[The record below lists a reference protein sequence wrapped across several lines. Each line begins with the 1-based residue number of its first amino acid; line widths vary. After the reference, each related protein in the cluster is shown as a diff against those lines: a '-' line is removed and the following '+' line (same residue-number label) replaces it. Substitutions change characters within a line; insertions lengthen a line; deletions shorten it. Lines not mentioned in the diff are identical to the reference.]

1 MKGFTILELL
11 LSIAIIVILTGITIP
26 FYSEYNKGSL
36 QAESG
41 IVVNTLRTAKI
52 SAISAKDNSG
62 WSVHF
67 DQGKMIIFKGG
78 SFGLRD
84 VSFDK
89 EIGISSGLKFSG
101 VNDVYFSP
109 FYGIPN
115 KIGAVIM
122 TGQDNI
128 QKEFII
134 NQKGVIDY

>member
-1 MKGFTILELL
+1 MKGFTMLELL

-41 IVVNTLRTAKI
+41 IIVSAIRTARI
-52 SAISAKDNSG
+52 SAISEKNNSG

-67 DQGKMIIFKGG
+67 SQSKIIVFKGS
-78 SFGLRD
+78 SFELRD
-84 VSFDK
+84 TLFDK
-89 EIGISSGLKFSG
+89 EISISNSFIFSG
-101 VNDVYFSP
+101 INDVYFSP
-109 FYGIPN
+109 FDGIPN
-115 KIGAVIM
+115 KIGVVIM
-122 TGQDNI
+122 TGQDNT

>member
-26 FYSEYNKGSL
+26 FYSEYNKSSL
-36 QAESG
+36 QAETG
-41 IVVNTLRTAKI
+41 VIVNALRTAKI
-52 SAISAKDNSG
+52 SAISMKDNSG

-67 DQGKMIIFKGG
+67 GQGKIIVFKGE
-78 SFGLRD
+78 SFELRD
-84 VSFDK
+84 ISFDR

-101 VNDVYFSP
+101 VNDIYFSP
-109 FYGIPN
+109 FNGIPS
-115 KIGAVIM
+115 KTGAVIM
-122 TGQDNI
+122 TGQDNT